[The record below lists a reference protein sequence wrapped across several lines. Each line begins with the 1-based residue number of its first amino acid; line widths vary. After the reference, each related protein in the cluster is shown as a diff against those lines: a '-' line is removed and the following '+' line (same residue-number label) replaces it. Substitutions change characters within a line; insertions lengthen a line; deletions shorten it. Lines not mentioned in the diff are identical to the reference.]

1 MGIHNTIRSSA
12 TGSFATMRLACVI
25 LATAALLVS
34 PVLGQTYSSVAEAAS
49 STPDLS
55 ILLLAAQQAELAVI
69 DPSEIG
75 PGTLLLSDPD
85 LVATVFAPS
94 NAAFEAYLTANNLT
108 TNELLA
114 SEDLASILQ
123 FHVVPDV
130 AAQSSSLTNGQT
142 VPTVLG
148 PDLTIS
154 VDGSTVTVSGGTN
167 TATVTTPDVAAG
179 QAIVHIIDAVL
190 IPPSAA
196 PGPAPGPAP
205 TTAE

>member
-12 TGSFATMRLACVI
+12 TSSFATMRLACVI

-34 PVLGQTYSSVAEAAS
+34 PVRGQTYSSVAEAAS

-94 NAAFEAYLTANNLT
+94 NAAFEAYLTA
-108 TNELLA
+108 NELLA

-196 PGPAPGPAP
+196 PGPAPGP
-205 TTAE
+205 